1 MAFISCLK
9 PKKTYKEWIS
19 ALIRFIFPDS
29 SITMKLFAFIN
40 DTYKADSMKNITRQE
55 RGTSSTK
62 FNIPG
67 SEQNM
72 LQGDTW
78 QELLNDNEYKDQL
91 IKSIDALEFGSGILP
106 RSILFIITS
115 REKDYF
121 VSPAGNKVVS
131 VFDHEEA
138 DSRLVLLASK
148 VDSDIVVVCKDT
160 DVLILMIWAYSKLN
174 ITNNWY
180 FKYDRNKFADIRKM
194 CSYVGKTLSLN
205 LPKIHALT
213 RCDTTSYF

>member
-1 MAFISCLK
+1 M
-9 PKKTYKEWIS
+9 
-19 ALIRFIFPDS
+19 R
-29 SITMKLFAFIN
+29 
-40 DTYKADSMKNITRQE
+40 RQE

-62 FNIPG
+62 FNITG
-67 SEQNM
+67 FEQNM
-72 LQGDTW
+72 PQGDTW

-91 IKSIDALEFGSGILP
+91 IVMIKQYVMEFASGILP
-106 RSILFIITS
+106 RSVPFIITS

-148 VDSDIVVVCKDT
+148 VDSDVVVVCKDT

-180 FKYDRNKFADIRKM
+180 LKYDHEKFADIRKI
-194 CSYVGKTLSLN
+194 CSYLGKTLSLN
-205 LPKIHALT
+205 LLKIYALT
-213 RCDTTSYF
+213 ECLYHILFLPSWEN

>member
-1 MAFISCLK
+1 
-9 PKKTYKEWIS
+9 
-19 ALIRFIFPDS
+19 
-29 SITMKLFAFIN
+29 MKLFAFIN
-40 DTYKADSMKNITRQE
+40 DTYKVDSMKNITRQE

-148 VDSDIVVVCKDT
+148 VDSDVVVVCKDT

-180 FKYDRNKFADIRKM
+180 LKYDHEKFADIRKI
-194 CSYVGKTLSLN
+194 CSYLGKTLSLN
-205 LPKIHALT
+205 LLKIYALT
-213 RCDTTSYF
+213 ECLYHILFLPSWEN